1 MSLLTR
7 PSFAKFLICTFIFIL
22 STTLQASDEEL
33 KPFVLAY
40 TTDGANI
47 ESVAAEVSEKLKN
60 QGFEIAGKY
69 SPYDGATIIIIT
81 NDELKQAAAKSECG
95 GYAAAQRVSIT
106 KVDEEFQVAYT
117 NPTYMAYAYR
127 MKSDLSAVSQ
137 QLQKALGKE
146 KEYGPETGLTPKK
159 LQKYHYMFGMEYFN
173 EPSELAEYKS
183 YDQAITKVEQALK
196 EKKGGVSKVYRIDI
210 PGKPETV
217 FGVHMTQDCSS
228 DEFIMHSIDFKPIR
242 STAHLPYEMLV
253 SKNKVYALYARFRIA
268 INFPD
273 LKMIGSNSFFKIM
286 CAPDAIE
293 NALRQAAGVEE
304 KKEDN
309 NF

>member
-1 MSLLTR
+1 MFLFTR
-7 PSFAKFLICTFIFIL
+7 PIVFNFLICTFIFIL
-22 STTLQASDEEL
+22 SNTLQASDEEL

-40 TTDGANI
+40 TTEGVNL
-47 ESVAAEVSEKLKN
+47 ESVAADVSKKLEN

-81 NDELKQAAAKSECG
+81 NDELKQAAAKSEFG
-95 GYAAAQRVSIT
+95 GYGAAQRVSIT

-146 KEYGPETGLTPKK
+146 QEYGPETGLTPKK
-159 LQKYHYMFGMEYFN
+159 LQKYHYMFGMEYFD

-183 YDQAITKVEQALK
+183 YEQAVTAVEQALK
-196 EKKGGVSKVYRIDI
+196 AKKGGVSKVYRIDI

-228 DEFIMHSIDFKPIR
+228 DEFVMHSIDFKPIR

-253 SKNKVYALYARFRIA
+253 SNNKVYALYARFRIA

-293 NALRQAAGVEE
+293 NALRQAAGV
-304 KKEDN
+304 
-309 NF
+309 

>member
-81 NDELKQAAAKSECG
+81 NDELKQAAAKSEFG